1 MRLGK
6 FNISSGGLNKWKIVL
21 LLAFIIGLAFF
32 LRTYYTLPVAIQNAS
47 NGWFSVSGGAD
58 SYYHERAISYIL
70 ATHHQLL
77 EDTMLNYPVGLMD
90 PRPPFFDWS
99 VALFGYALSPF
110 FGFNINLATNY
121 ALILITSIYGALIA
135 IPMYLIGKEAF
146 NKRVGI
152 ISAFLIAISAANMTR
167 SIAGWGGYDDVILFF
182 ALLTWYFF
190 LKALKTVKKD
200 VWVESWFK
208 GSSIKI
214 GAKKFLSEN
223 HNTIIY
229 SALSGLSLGT
239 VALMWQGFSYVEVV
253 ILVFLI
259 IQVFINR
266 FRNVSSF
273 HILMI
278 SLIFGLFAYLPS
290 LPWYVVDNAI
300 SPWYNIPLYL
310 LIFTIFV
317 TLFMELTYKYPWTLV
332 YPSAI
337 AAIIIIYVAGSYID
351 PSMIH
356 FIVSGQGYFIK
367 NRLYSTI
374 AEAQPPTLSQLI
386 MSVGVGVF
394 FLFVGGFLYMIYKA
408 RKALNE
414 YYIFFIIFSA
424 VSVYM
429 AFSASRFIING
440 SPGFIIPAAF
450 ALDIIITKF
459 NFGQIQKDFK
469 NMSHLGFTGFKKSVK
484 WSKVAVVV
492 LIAVLVIF
500 PNVWSAMD
508 AAIPLTN
515 DSQYN
520 KQIYDAMPSVLRPA
534 NYTSPWYL
542 GAYGSYLPLA
552 MDPLTRAETWLSEQN
567 TNLSMED
574 RPALLSWWDY
584 GFQTIEQG
592 QHPVVADNFQDG
604 YQVAGQFLLAQNE
617 SQDIALLIAR
627 VLDGNQQVAVN
638 EKLSTTFTPQIEQIL
653 VNYLGSKEV
662 QNIQDYYNYST
673 NQKYVSTI
681 LANPGIYGVYA
692 NSISPQNIKYIMIA
706 GDLASKYSENAL
718 VNLYST
724 LEAATGYNIQYIL
737 IDSGMFP
744 FSGNNTGTFYAPAT
758 LTDREIYTIN
768 GNDIPYTFYNLTAI
782 NASGNTFPLN
792 DIPANAAIIG
802 YNITYTPA
810 FYNTTL
816 YRLFLGYSGSEVG
829 ATQGLPGLSSNL
841 AYYPPM
847 QGWNMTHFEVV
858 YKTSFWNP
866 YKDYQNHTSAWQPIS
881 LQQAYYYQ
889 QKGIGTVELE
899 PPANQTLVNDVVI
912 DEYYPGAIISG
923 RVTLPDGTPLSNI
936 MVTLYDQYGIPHT
949 YTYTNSQGYYTIDAV
964 AGNDTLKFTTDGGM
978 SKLLLYDK
986 TTLSSINLNISQ
998 DQADRIPTALN
1009 ASGVPNYYIT
1019 KNLVVPAS
1027 NVDGVVYY
1035 NVSSGQKAV
1044 SGAVVH
1050 YYNSTYGLYYNATT
1064 NSNGYYSITNLIP
1077 HIYQIAITVN
1087 KNTYNVSK
1095 TETVSMGNNVTLDLP
1110 LSPDILK
1117 GKIINT
1123 NTPSLAYPIQITNTN
1138 NVTETVYS
1146 SANGSYSAILVPG
1159 NYTVYINQP
1168 YFKSYAYTVSYKK
1181 WNMSLFQNITVSKFY
1196 KISGVLSGSPVIPDN
1211 AFISFAD
1218 TASPQDIE
1226 SVHSNTIGQ
1235 YTTYLPGGYY
1245 NVYAQYIYDNV
1256 HYSYI
1261 KSIYIGGNTTLNIT
1275 LSKAFEFSGYTLLNY
1290 SKLGNA
1296 TVSISKAGN
1305 FINIYSNN
1313 TGYYYIYLP
1322 SGEYNIGV
1330 VGFSSSNTPYSNY
1343 FSINI
1348 TNNVF
1353 FNISLGFTTKYSG
1366 TVYNANGA
1374 ANNNIIYSGAVIMNG
1389 SNGPTYE
1396 TYITQNNQFSIYP
1409 QSNFTV
1415 SVLSQSYAQK
1425 DVKYSGKDIYV
1436 YMVPTNITVQGN
1448 ISYVNNVS
1456 YSGILTI
1463 NFNNGVNTYSVTT
1476 ANKEYSIS
1484 LAPGTYNISFY
1495 ANNLMP
1501 LSKTKSVSIYYG
1513 NSTQTLNLNV
1523 AMFANVSVSPTLAY
1537 SLWFDTNGNIVN
1549 TGSTTN
1555 LMVGSYTYYSY
1566 SNQYAT
1572 INNINITQ
1580 NSTYY
1585 LQPAKAY
1592 NVTVNVIG
1600 PAIELPLTV
1609 SSNAVKFIIPIN
1621 GSTSLQLPAGTFNIS
1636 IYYINNEQGH
1646 YYSYSGYTITK
1657 VSGNESINILL
1668 HKSMAIGTVHGG
1680 VSINGNLTP
1689 FVNINF
1695 ISSENPK
1702 VSYTVYSASNGTYLG
1717 TLPYGSY
1724 NVYVN
1729 YIYDNIY
1736 YASLSNI
1743 NISSQNSVLN
1753 ITLTK
1758 AYYVS
1763 GIATLKGVP
1772 VNVPIN
1778 VTLQNAT
1785 LSVTTVNGTYAVII
1799 PAGSYTF
1806 QAETSKIEYNMS
1818 VSYSLNETF
1827 YINKNE
1833 AINLQY
1839 TRKNITNIVENTIT
1853 PLQVAS
1859 PNKNITYQIQIS
1871 NLGNAMEN
1879 IQLETLTSNWITT
1892 FSENNFNITPN
1903 SSELLNIT
1911 IKVPQSASYGINSIS
1926 FRAVYSGNYTN
1937 FAINV
1942 NVTAYYNTT
1951 IKFDAKTTTMYSNNL
1966 EIPVIIYNNGN
1977 TLESYNISVLNK
1989 LQLRS
1994 LGWNST
2000 LYYNNVS
2007 LNGSIS
2013 IKSQS
2018 YITLILKNVP
2028 NSTLVTKN
2036 ITIYITAADSAKAYT
2051 ASYSPPLPVMKTGS
2065 ISITNLNY
2073 KGIPSAF
2080 DTTALLIAIIV
2091 VSAVFIAVIIFIR
2104 VRR

>member
-1 MRLGK
+1 
-6 FNISSGGLNKWKIVL
+6 
-21 LLAFIIGLAFF
+21 
-32 LRTYYTLPVAIQNAS
+32 
-47 NGWFSVSGGAD
+47 
-58 SYYHERAISYIL
+58 
-70 ATHHQLL
+70 
-77 EDTMLNYPVGLMD
+77 
-90 PRPPFFDWS
+90 
-99 VALFGYALSPF
+99 
-110 FGFNINLATNY
+110 
-121 ALILITSIYGALIA
+121 
-135 IPMYLIGKEAF
+135 
-146 NKRVGI
+146 
-152 ISAFLIAISAANMTR
+152 
-167 SIAGWGGYDDVILFF
+167 
-182 ALLTWYFF
+182 
-190 LKALKTVKKD
+190 
-200 VWVESWFK
+200 
-208 GSSIKI
+208 
-214 GAKKFLSEN
+214 
-223 HNTIIY
+223 
-229 SALSGLSLGT
+229 
-239 VALMWQGFSYVEVV
+239 
-253 ILVFLI
+253 
-259 IQVFINR
+259 
-266 FRNVSSF
+266 
-273 HILMI
+273 
-278 SLIFGLFAYLPS
+278 
-290 LPWYVVDNAI
+290 
-300 SPWYNIPLYL
+300 
-310 LIFTIFV
+310 
-317 TLFMELTYKYPWTLV
+317 
-332 YPSAI
+332 
-337 AAIIIIYVAGSYID
+337 
-351 PSMIH
+351 
-356 FIVSGQGYFIK
+356 
-367 NRLYSTI
+367 
-374 AEAQPPTLSQLI
+374 

-408 RKALNE
+408 RKALND

-459 NFGQIQKDFK
+459 NFGQIKKDFK

-492 LIAVLVIF
+492 LIAILVIF

-534 NYTSPWYL
+534 NYTSPWYI
-542 GAYGSYLPLA
+542 GAFGSYLPLST
-552 MDPLTRAETWLSEQN
+552 DPLTRAETWLSEQN

-653 VNYLGSKEV
+653 VNYLGAKEV
-662 QNIQDYYNYST
+662 QNIQDYYNYNT
-673 NQKYVSTI
+673 NQKYLSTI
-681 LANPGIYGVYA
+681 LANPSIYGVYA
-692 NSISPQNIKYIMIA
+692 NSISSQNIKYIMIS
-706 GDLASKYSENAL
+706 GSLASNYSENTL
-718 VNLYST
+718 VNLYSA
-724 LEAATGYNIQYIL
+724 LEAATGYDISYVL
-737 IDSGMFP
+737 IDSAMFP
-744 FSGNNTGTFYAPAT
+744 FSGNDTGTFYAPAT
-758 LTDREIYTIN
+758 LTDRDIYSID
-768 GNDIPYTFYNLTAI
+768 GNDIPYTYYNLTAI

-792 DIPANAAIIG
+792 NIPADAAIVG
-802 YNITYTPA
+802 YNISYTPA

-858 YKTSFWNP
+858 YKTAFWNP
-866 YKDYQNHTSAWQPIS
+866 YKNYQNHTSAWKPVS

-889 QKGIGTVELE
+889 QKGIGTVDLE

-923 RVTLPDGTPLSNI
+923 KVTLPDGTPLSNI
-936 MVTLYDQYGIPHT
+936 MVTLYDQYGIPHN
-949 YTYTNSQGYYTIDAV
+949 YTYTNSQGYYTIYAV
-964 AGNDTLKFTTDGGM
+964 AGNDTLKFTTDGGLD
-978 SKLLLYDK
+978 KLLLDDK
-986 TTLSSINLNISQ
+986 TTLSSITLNISQ

-1019 KNLVVPAS
+1019 KNLVVPSS

-1035 NVSSGQKAV
+1035 NVSGIQKDV

-1064 NSNGYYSITNLIP
+1064 SSNGYYSITNVIP
-1077 HIYQIAITVN
+1077 HTYQIAITVD

-1110 LSPDILK
+1110 LLPDILK
-1117 GKIINT
+1117 GEIINT

-1159 NYTVYINQP
+1159 NYTVFINQP
-1168 YFKSYAYTVSYKK
+1168 YIKSYPYTVSFKK
-1181 WNMSLFQNITVSKFY
+1181 WNTSLHQNITVSKFY
-1196 KISGVLSGSPVIPDN
+1196 RVSGMISGSPVIPDN

-1218 TASPQDIE
+1218 TASPQNIE
-1226 SVHSNTIGQ
+1226 SVHSNATGQ
-1235 YTTYLPGGYY
+1235 YITYLPGGYY
-1245 NVYAQYIYDNV
+1245 NIYAQYTYDNI

-1261 KSIYIGGNTTLNIT
+1261 KSIYIGGNTTLNLT
-1275 LSKAFEFSGYTLLNY
+1275 LSKAYEFSGYTLLNY

-1296 TVSISKAGN
+1296 TVSISNNGN

-1330 VGFSSSNTPYSNY
+1330 VGFSSSKTPYSYY
-1343 FSINI
+1343 FSLNI
-1348 TNNVF
+1348 TNNEFV
-1353 FNISLGFTTKYSG
+1353 NVSLESTSTYSG
-1366 TVYNANGA
+1366 TVYNANGE
-1374 ANNNIIYSGAVIMNG
+1374 NNNIIYGAIIMNG

-1396 TYITQNNQFSIYP
+1396 TYISQNNQFSIYS

-1415 SVLSQSYAQK
+1415 SVMSPNYVQK
-1425 DVKYSGKDIYV
+1425 TVEYSGKNIYV
-1436 YMVPTNITVQGN
+1436 YLLPKNITLQGN
-1448 ISYVNNVS
+1448 ISYINNVS
-1456 YSGILTI
+1456 YSGILTV
-1463 NFNNGVNTYSVTT
+1463 NFNKGVNTYSVTT
-1476 ANKEYSIS
+1476 DNKEYSIS

-1501 LSKTKSVSIYYG
+1501 LSKTKSVTIYYG

-1523 AMFANVSVSPTLAY
+1523 AMFANVSISPTLAY

-1549 TGSTTN
+1549 TGATTN

-1566 SNQYAT
+1566 SDEYAT
-1572 INNINITQ
+1572 INNITITQ

-1585 LQPAKAY
+1585 LQPTKAY

-1600 PAIELPLTV
+1600 PAIEFPLTV
-1609 SSNAVKFIIPIN
+1609 SSNTFKFIIPIN
-1621 GSTSLQLPAGTFNIS
+1621 GSTSLKLPTGTFNIS
-1636 IYYINNEQGH
+1636 IYYVNYEQGY

-1657 VSGNESINILL
+1657 VSGNVSINILL
-1668 HKSMAIGTVHGG
+1668 HKSIAVGTLQGK
-1680 VSINGNLTP
+1680 VSINGNLMP
-1689 FVNINF
+1689 YVNINF
-1695 ISSENPK
+1695 ISSENPN
-1702 VSYTVYSASNGTYLG
+1702 VSYTAYSVSNGTYLSK
-1717 TLPYGSY
+1717 LPYGSY
-1724 NVYVN
+1724 TVYVN
-1729 YIYDNIY
+1729 YVYNSIY

-1758 AYYVS
+1758 AYYIS
-1763 GIATLKGVP
+1763 GIETIKGVP

-1778 VTLQNAT
+1778 VTLQNAI
-1785 LSVTTVNGTYAVII
+1785 LRVTTVNGTYTLII

-1806 QAETSKIEYNMS
+1806 QAEIAKTEYNMS

-1833 AINLQY
+1833 SINLQY
-1839 TRKNITNIVENTIT
+1839 MRNNITNIAENTIT
-1853 PLQVAS
+1853 PLQTVS
-1859 PNKNITYQIQIS
+1859 PNTNVTYQIQIS
-1871 NLGNAMEN
+1871 NSGNTMET
-1879 IQLETLTSNWITT
+1879 IQLETLNSNWKST
-1892 FSENNFNITPN
+1892 FSMNNFNITPN

-1911 IKVPQSASYGINSIS
+1911 IKVPQSATYGINSVS

-1951 IKFDAKTTTMYSNNL
+1951 IKFDAKNTTMYSNTL

-1977 TLESYNISVLNK
+1977 TLQSYNISILNK
-1989 LQLRS
+1989 LQLRG

-2000 LYYNNVS
+2000 LYYNNIT

-2036 ITIYITAADSAKAYT
+2036 ITIYVTAADSAKAYT
-2051 ASYSPPLPVMKTGS
+2051 ASYSPPLPTMKTGS

-2080 DTTALLIAIIV
+2080 DTTLLLIAIIV
-2091 VSAVFIAVIIFIR
+2091 VAAVFISIIIFIR
-2104 VRR
+2104 VRK